1 MDDSKGTLNEQVME
15 SLKGAG
21 CCDFRFSIEQ
31 LGLISDVQV
40 ANDGRVSVRV
50 LPCCVF
56 GMTRLVTS
64 VKESLAAIEGVGK
77 VDVEV
82 AWDQL
87 GERGLARPMVSAPLQ
102 MNLESQAREHGLK
115 PWGAPSQ
122 G

>member
-87 GERGLARPMVSAPLQ
+87 GERGLTRPMAPAPLRL
-102 MNLESQAREHGLK
+102 NLESQAREHGLK

>member
-1 MDDSKGTLNEQVME
+1 MDDPKVTLNEQVME

-21 CCDFRFSIEQ
+21 CCDFRFSVEQ
-31 LGLISDVQV
+31 LGLISDVEV
-40 ANDGRVSVRV
+40 ADDGRVSVKV

-64 VKESLAAIEGVGK
+64 VKEGLGEIEGIGD

-87 GERGLARPMVSAPLQ
+87 GKRGLTRPTVPAPLQ
-102 MNLESQAREHGLK
+102 LDLESHAREHGLK
-115 PWGAPSQ
+115 PWGAQSQ